1 MSHIGGYS
9 IEDLA
14 GMSSEELNALLAQEW
29 ADLSEEELET
39 AKTELD
45 EEISAYKGELEDA
58 ADELEDAID
67 GIDDDAKRADAEELL
82 EEVEEELAQV
92 ESLEETVG
100 DEYVDIQEHSV
111 DATDGSD
118 VSISELDLDSGTY
131 TYSMSGG
138 STNPFGD
145 KSDEEYLQDEGIT
158 NSDGEVIKDYNLDG
172 VMNQADID
180 AALKDRTALLDK
192 QNVFIQTDS
201 SQHWTLVSSNN
212 GTYTFKVEDTSTEPP
227 TYAYVTFENAADI
240 VFYFSNGITETDF
253 ETMKTTW
260 PTDLLKNCY
269 WGNSTTSFY
278 DELFEN
284 ESGEESNLDGALTSE
299 LQTAAEEALSALYGY
314 IDDPSQS
321 VSEIWNDL
329 FAAWDSAGYTDAQQA
344 LLIQRLTL
352 AVFINDSA
360 NFGTLFGPAIVS
372 LETMLDYKSDA
383 HENYNANDKL
393 IVMLLET
400 KTGAVGNYGG
410 ATAFWT
416 TVFSADGVTEGSW
429 KDYDENVTAIN
440 NYKAVLTAAGVSLTG
455 NEATALANE
464 EAIQEEKAET
474 ATEGGTITMS
484 ENQKQDLLNDCAE
497 IAVWVEGGLD
507 DGVTEANL
515 TSALRTLVEE
525 IYNWSAGGISITDL
539 QNKILNYINTLAQPE
554 WRDDLAAS
562 IVILLG
568 ETNPDFLEKL
578 LVDDWAEDMNQII
591 YNGYDDPGWDGEAA
605 IYANYWLFQFDRMN
619 DQSSSRFS

>member
-111 DATDGSD
+111 DATDGSV

-284 ESGEESNLDGALTSE
+284 ESGEESNLDVISGYNDSVEGLTSSTVSQYTDGPLDST

-360 NFGTLFGPAIVS
+360 NFGTLFGPAIVT
-372 LETMLDYKSDA
+372 LETMLDYKSDT

-393 IVMLLET
+393 IVMLL
-400 KTGAVGNYGG
+400 
-410 ATAFWT
+410 
-416 TVFSADGVTEGSW
+416 
-429 KDYDENVTAIN
+429 
-440 NYKAVLTAAGVSLTG
+440 
-455 NEATALANE
+455 
-464 EAIQEEKAET
+464 
-474 ATEGGTITMS
+474 
-484 ENQKQDLLNDCAE
+484 
-497 IAVWVEGGLD
+497 
-507 DGVTEANL
+507 
-515 TSALRTLVEE
+515 
-525 IYNWSAGGISITDL
+525 
-539 QNKILNYINTLAQPE
+539 
-554 WRDDLAAS
+554 
-562 IVILLG
+562 
-568 ETNPDFLEKL
+568 
-578 LVDDWAEDMNQII
+578 
-591 YNGYDDPGWDGEAA
+591 
-605 IYANYWLFQFDRMN
+605 
-619 DQSSSRFS
+619 